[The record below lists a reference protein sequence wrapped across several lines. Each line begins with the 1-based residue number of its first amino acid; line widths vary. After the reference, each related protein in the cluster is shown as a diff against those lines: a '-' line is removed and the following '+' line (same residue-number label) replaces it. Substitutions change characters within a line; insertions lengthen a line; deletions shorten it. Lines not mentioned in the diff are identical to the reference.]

1 MSGCECKPD
10 RAQPSNI
17 GKKIRS
23 QFEGEVVS
31 DVFDLSFKRIAG
43 SRIKH
48 RVKQNWLKM
57 YSKAGSILRLEMVIN
72 EPEGFTVRKEVTRK
86 GKKVFKWVDMLKGVA
101 YLFRY
106 KDVSLAAN
114 GRYLNAL
121 AQVDDPTDAIRTLD
135 HITTRKQIAPKRSA
149 KAFNPVARDEV
160 QIFRAL
166 LAGQHMIR
174 GFSNPDIR
182 QILQDSPH
190 LNGVADPK
198 RRSAKTTRILK
209 RCHAHGLI
217 AKIPHSRRWRVAKH
231 GRIAMSA
238 AVQLRDVQFR
248 IPI

>member
-1 MSGCECKPD
+1 
-10 RAQPSNI
+10 
-17 GKKIRS
+17 
-23 QFEGEVVS
+23 
-31 DVFDLSFKRIAG
+31 
-43 SRIKH
+43 
-48 RVKQNWLKM
+48 M
-57 YSKAGSILRLEMVIN
+57 YSKAGSVLRLEMVIN

-114 GRYLNAL
+114 GRYLNPL

-135 HITTRKQIAPKRSA
+135 RITTRKQIAPKRTA

-182 QILQDSPH
+182 QILKDSSH
-190 LNGVADPK
+190 MNGIADPK
-198 RRSAKTTRILK
+198 RRSAKTTRILN
-209 RCHAHGLI
+209 RCHAHQLI
-217 AKIPHSRRWRVAKH
+217 AKIPQLPPLARYQTRTHRHVRSSTTTRRSVYRFPFD
-231 GRIAMSA
+231 GCR
-238 AVQLRDVQFR
+238 L
-248 IPI
+248 IPRFPCETQRRQG